1 VRDIATSGASVA
13 RSAGAHEGLR
23 AGLRLIVDAAP
34 PKPISARRPVGRMLL
49 VAVVA
54 ICCAVLGSGG
64 PARGDLS
71 SQIASSKSQA
81 QQLQDAISAE
91 SARIEATENG
101 LAQAQARLATLQT
114 QVRTRRAEVQRVQR
128 QVVAARNRLTRLENR
143 YRVASAALAENL
155 RADYQGDAPDLVT
168 LVLGSQGFADLFER
182 MEFMQRVAKHDAHV
196 LDDTKQT
203 KTEVLGQTAKLGE
216 LQVENQRL
224 ATDAV
229 KARNSAEAV
238 QTAILAKRAKLL
250 SGRAGKQAELDQ
262 VQGELSALKARQAR
276 AARAAAAAARA
287 MQRRAADPATGTT
300 GAPSGAT
307 GSGTPNPDIATDAG
321 GFAQAPAGAPEA
333 VRLVIAA
340 GNAISGLPYSYG
352 GGHASF
358 QASAY
363 DCSGSISYALA
374 AAGLVSSPLDSTSFE
389 SWGEP
394 GPGKYITVYANAGH
408 AYMYV
413 GGWRFDTSALS
424 SGGTR
429 WTQSARSNAGFVA
442 RHPPG
447 L

>member
-1 VRDIATSGASVA
+1 
-13 RSAGAHEGLR
+13 
-23 AGLRLIVDAAP
+23 
-34 PKPISARRPVGRMLL
+34 ML
-49 VAVVA
+49 VT
-54 ICCAVLGSGG
+54 GG

-81 QQLQDAISAE
+81 AQLQDAIAAE
-91 SARIEATENG
+91 SARIEATNTG
-101 LAQAQARLATLQT
+101 LADAQSRLTRLQSE
-114 QVRTRRAEVQRVQR
+114 VATRRAEVQKTQR
-128 QVVAARNRLTRLENR
+128 EVVAARNHLTKLENR
-143 YRVASAALAENL
+143 YRVASEALAENL
-155 RADYQGDAPDLVT
+155 RADYQGDSPDLVDV
-168 LVLGSQGFADLFER
+168 VLDAQGFADLFER

-196 LDDTKQT
+196 LDNTKQT
-203 KTEVLGQTAKLGE
+203 KTEVLNQTAKLGE
-216 LQVENQRL
+216 LQIENQRL
-224 ATDAV
+224 ATEAV
-229 KARNSAEAV
+229 KARNAAEAV
-238 QTAILAKRAKLL
+238 QTAILAKRATLL
-250 SGRAGKQAELDQ
+250 KGQASKQAELDQ

-276 AARAAAAAARA
+276 AAREAAAAARA
-287 MQRRAADPATGTT
+287 VQRRQALATPST

-307 GSGTPNPDIATDAG
+307 GSGTANPDIATDAG

-358 QASAY
+358 QAAAY
-363 DCSGSISYALA
+363 DCSGSVSYALA

-413 GGWRFDTSALS
+413 AGWRFDTSALS

-429 WTQSARSNAGFVA
+429 WTQSTRSNAGFVA

>member
-1 VRDIATSGASVA
+1 V
-13 RSAGAHEGLR
+13 
-23 AGLRLIVDAAP
+23 P
-34 PKPISARRPVGRMLL
+34 PQLTNRRPVGWTLL
-49 VAVVA
+49 AAVVVL
-54 ICCAVLGSGG
+54 CCAMLVTGG
-64 PARGDLS
+64 PARGDLA

-81 QQLQDAISAE
+81 EQLQESIAAE
-91 SARIEATENG
+91 SARIEATNDG
-101 LAQAQARLATLQT
+101 LAEAQARLTRLQAEVT
-114 QVRTRRAEVQRVQR
+114 TRRAEVQKVQR
-128 QVVAARNRLTRLENR
+128 EVVAARNHLTKLENR
-143 YRVASAALAENL
+143 YRVASEALAENL
-155 RADYQGDAPDLVT
+155 RADYQGDQADLVT
-168 LVLGSQGFADLFER
+168 VVLSSQGFADLFER
-182 MEFMQRVAKHDAHV
+182 MEFMQRVAKHDARV
-196 LDDTKQT
+196 LDNTKQT
-203 KTEVLGQTAKLGE
+203 KTEVLNQTAKLGE
-216 LQVENQRL
+216 LQIENQRL
-224 ATDAV
+224 A
-229 KARNSAEAV
+229 AEAV
-238 QTAILAKRAKLL
+238 KSRNAADAIRTAILAKRAKLL
-250 SGRAGKQAELDQ
+250 QGQASKQAELNQ

-276 AARAAAAAARA
+276 AAREAAAAARA
-287 MQRRAADPATGTT
+287 VQRQQSLQTGGPTGATGT
-300 GAPSGAT
+300 
-307 GSGTPNPDIATDAG
+307 GTPNPDIATDSG

-358 QASAY
+358 QAAAY
-363 DCSGSISYALA
+363 DCSGSVSYALA

-429 WTQSARSNAGFVA
+429 WTQSTRSNAGFIA

>member
-1 VRDIATSGASVA
+1 
-13 RSAGAHEGLR
+13 
-23 AGLRLIVDAAP
+23 
-34 PKPISARRPVGRMLL
+34 ML
-49 VAVVA
+49 VT
-54 ICCAVLGSGG
+54 GG

-81 QQLQDAISAE
+81 AQLQEAIAAE
-91 SARIEATENG
+91 SARIEATNNG
-101 LAQAQARLATLQT
+101 LADAQARLTRLQGE
-114 QVRTRRAEVQRVQR
+114 VATRRAEVQKTQR
-128 QVVAARNRLTRLENR
+128 EVVAARTHLTKLENR

-155 RADYQGDAPDLVT
+155 RADYLGDTPDLVDV
-168 LVLGSQGFADLFER
+168 VLSSQGFADLFER
-182 MEFMQRVAKHDAHV
+182 MEFMQRVAKHDARV
-196 LDDTKQT
+196 LDTTKQT
-203 KTEVLGQTAKLGE
+203 KTEVLNQTAKLGE
-216 LQVENQRL
+216 LQIENQRL
-224 ATDAV
+224 AAASVTS
-229 KARNSAEAV
+229 RNAAEAV

-250 SGRAGKQAELDQ
+250 AGQASKQSELDQ
-262 VQGELSALKARQAR
+262 VQGELSALKARQER
-276 AARAAAAAARA
+276 AAREAAAAARA
-287 MQRRAADPATGTT
+287 VQRQQSLQTGGPTGATGTGQT
-300 GAPSGAT
+300 
-307 GSGTPNPDIATDAG
+307 NPDIATDAG

-340 GNAISGLPYSYG
+340 GNAISGLPYLYG

-358 QASAY
+358 QAQAY
-363 DCSGSISYALA
+363 DCSGSVSYALA

-413 GGWRFDTSALS
+413 AGWRFDTSALS

-429 WTQSARSNAGFVA
+429 WTHDTRSNAGFIA